1 MDMECE
7 AGVACQRGPGEGE
20 TAVLPVFET
29 TSVGWKRANFSTRKL
44 DLAVLMFSLL

>member
-7 AGVACQRGPGEGE
+7 AGVACQRGLGEGE
-20 TAVLPVFET
+20 TADLPVFET
-29 TSVGWKRANFSTRKL
+29 TSVGWKREFSARKL